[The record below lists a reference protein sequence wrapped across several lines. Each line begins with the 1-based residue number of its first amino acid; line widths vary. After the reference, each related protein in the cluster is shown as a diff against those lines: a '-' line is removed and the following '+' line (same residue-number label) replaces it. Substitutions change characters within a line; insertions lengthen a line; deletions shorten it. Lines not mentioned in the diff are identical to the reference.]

1 MDRLWILMML
11 TLIGTS
17 FNIPLSQISISYSQL
32 HASEFNDDGSVIKV
46 HLKTLNIERCPVVFR
61 SERVEDR
68 RETLKNFDLR
78 LGEYMMLSKKY
89 IELLRVL

>member
-1 MDRLWILMML
+1 L
-11 TLIGTS
+11 
-17 FNIPLSQISISYSQL
+17 Y
-32 HASEFNDDGSVIKV
+32 
-46 HLKTLNIERCPVVFR
+46 IERCPVVFR